1 MEYTA
6 LGLDTMNPKTA
17 PQFEA
22 FGSSLFA
29 LIRYYKDSKMYPT
42 LLASFL
48 KTLCSNPN
56 VPEEVVKS
64 LEQAIVEAQNKFLE
78 AQREPKK
85 AVKPKQQVSAKAL
98 KDADSSDEEEEAGG
112 NSQLY
117 SEADVATA
125 AAKKKQEEQKALADA
140 KRVKEA
146 AEEAAK
152 RREENERKLAEK
164 QRTVN
169 DDDVKNNLAA
179 QGFEVLAP
187 AAWDKK
193 GKGGKGGRR

>member
-1 MEYTA
+1 
-6 LGLDTMNPKTA
+6 MNPKTA

-42 LLASFL
+42 LIASFL
-48 KTLCSNPN
+48 KSLCSNPA
-56 VPEEVVKS
+56 VPEELIKS

-85 AVKPKQQVSAKAL
+85 VVKPKQQVSAKAL
-98 KDADSSDEEEEAGG
+98 KDADSSDEEEAGG

-117 SEADVATA
+117 SESDVATA
-125 AAKKKQEEQKALADA
+125 AAKRKQEEQQAAAEA

-146 AEEAAK
+146 AEEAAR
-152 RREENERKLAEK
+152 RREENERALAAK

-169 DDDVKNNLAA
+169 DDAVKNDLAS

-193 GKGGKGGRR
+193 GGKGGKGRR

>member
-117 SEADVATA
+117 SEADVALV
-125 AAKKKQEEQKALADA
+125 AAKKKQEEQNIPRA
-140 KRVKEA
+140 KRVKRLL
-146 AEEAAK
+146 K
-152 RREENERKLAEK
+152 RRPNVARKRAVLPCYSVR
-164 QRTVN
+164 RTMTT
-169 DDDVKNNLAA
+169 
-179 QGFEVLAP
+179 
-187 AAWDKK
+187 
-193 GKGGKGGRR
+193 